1 MPAAAS
7 NPFATRFTR
16 PGAIEFLF
24 PAGESLDS
32 LVGDLR
38 KQGWR
43 GQIIG
48 PHGSGK
54 STLLAA
60 LEPKLAD
67 AGREV
72 VRRSLA
78 GGQRQIPLPLP
89 LGEGRGE
96 GASAPTD
103 KRPILLIIDG
113 FEQLSWWSRWK
124 VKAACR
130 RAGAGLL
137 VTAHAD
143 MGLPTI
149 FATQPSLELAR
160 RIVSR
165 LIPEG
170 DRTIAESDIAVA
182 FARHPQ
188 NLREMLFSLFDLH
201 RARSAGTLD
210 RQS

>member
-24 PAGESLDS
+24 QSDESLES
-32 LVGDLR
+32 LVGKLR
-38 KQGWR
+38 DHGWR

-60 LEPKLAD
+60 LEPKLAE

-78 GGQRQIPLPLP
+78 GGQRYIDLPPLF
-89 LGEGRGE
+89 
-96 GASAPTD
+96 APTA
-103 KRPILLIIDG
+103 ILVIDG

-130 RAGAGLL
+130 RHGTALL

-143 MGLPTI
+143 LGLPTI

-160 RIVSR
+160 RLVTR
-165 LIPEG
+165 LLPEG
-170 DRTIAESDIAVA
+170 DATLTDADVA
-182 FARHPQ
+182 AAFSQHPN
-188 NLREMLFSLFDLH
+188 NLREMLFSLYDLYQ
-201 RARSAGTLD
+201 ARNASTLD
-210 RQS
+210 RQP

>member
-1 MPAAAS
+1 MPITMAS

-24 PAGESLDS
+24 QSDESLES
-32 LVGDLR
+32 LIGKLR
-38 KQGWR
+38 DRGWW
-43 GQIIG
+43 GQILG

-60 LEPKLAD
+60 LEPKLAE

-78 GGQRQIPLPLP
+78 GGQQQLELPPRL
-89 LGEGRGE
+89 
-96 GASAPTD
+96 ASTT
-103 KRPILLIIDG
+103 ILIIDG

-130 RAGAGLL
+130 RHEAGLL

-143 MGLPTI
+143 LGLPTI
-149 FATQPSLELAR
+149 FQTQPSLDLAR
-160 RIVSR
+160 RLVSR
-165 LIPEG
+165 LLPDG
-170 DRTIAESDIAVA
+170 DRTISESDIAAA
-182 FARHPQ
+182 FSHHPD
-188 NLREMLFSLFDLH
+188 NFREMLFSLYDLYQ
-201 RARSAGTLD
+201 ARGAGRVGRVSD
-210 RQS
+210 PSV

>member
-1 MPAAAS
+1 MPMTMAS

-24 PAGESLDS
+24 QAEESAES
-32 LVGDLR
+32 LVGKLR
-38 KQGWR
+38 NHSWW

-60 LEPKLAD
+60 LEPHLAE

-72 VRRSLA
+72 ERRSLA
-78 GGQRQIPLPLP
+78 GGQRQLDLPARLT
-89 LGEGRGE
+89 
-96 GASAPTD
+96 SNTN
-103 KRPILLIIDG
+103 LIIDG

-130 RAGAGLL
+130 RHGAGLL

-143 MGLPTI
+143 LGLPTI
-149 FATQPSLELAR
+149 YATQPSLELAR
-160 RIVSR
+160 RLVRR
-165 LIPEG
+165 LLPPG
-170 DRTIAESDIAVA
+170 DAVLTDA
-182 FARHPQ
+182 DLAAAYARHPD
-188 NLREMLFSLFDLH
+188 NLREMLFSLFDLYQ
-201 RARSAGTLD
+201 ARGAGTLG

>member
-1 MPAAAS
+1 MALAS

-24 PAGESLDS
+24 QANESLDS
-32 LVGDLR
+32 LVGKLR
-38 KQGWR
+38 DHGWW

-60 LEPKLAD
+60 LEPKLAE

-78 GGQRQIPLPLP
+78 GGQRYIDLAP
-89 LGEGRGE
+89 RF
-96 GASAPTD
+96 APTA
-103 KRPILLIIDG
+103 ILVIDG

-130 RAGAGLL
+130 RHGTALL

-143 MGLPTI
+143 LGLPTI

-160 RIVSR
+160 RLVGR
-165 LIPEG
+165 LLPEG
-170 DRTIAESDIAVA
+170 DRTISESEIAAA

-188 NLREMLFSLFDLH
+188 NLREMLFSLYDLH
-201 RARSAGTLD
+201 QSRSAGTLD

>member
-1 MPAAAS
+1 MALAS

-24 PAGESLDS
+24 QSDETLDS
-32 LVGDLR
+32 LVGKLR
-38 KQGWR
+38 DHGWR
-43 GQIIG
+43 GQIVG

-60 LEPKLAD
+60 LEPKLAA

-78 GGQRQIPLPLP
+78 GGQRQVDLPPRL
-89 LGEGRGE
+89 
-96 GASAPTD
+96 SSTT
-103 KRPILLIIDG
+103 ILVIDG
-113 FEQLSWWSRWK
+113 FEQLSWWSRWR

-130 RAGAGLL
+130 RKGAGLI
-137 VTAHAD
+137 VTTHAD
-143 MGLPTI
+143 LGLPTI

-160 RIVSR
+160 QIVSR
-165 LIPEG
+165 LLPEG
-170 DRTIAESDIAVA
+170 DQTISESDIAAA
-182 FARHPQ
+182 FARYPQ
-188 NLREMLFSLFDLH
+188 NLREMLFSLYDLH
-201 RARSAGTLD
+201 QARSAGTLD